1 MSATIKYKGS
11 TIAEITDNVTKTLK
25 TSGKYCE
32 ADIVVENTK
41 DAGGAAITDGIAVKA
56 RDAGGF
62 PTEADVYGDLYPYQ
76 FSYDGPYYHET
87 IGWRSLSKLTLKSGQ
102 TVLKAGCFSYLP
114 LVQANGL
121 EGITTIEKNCL
132 LSTKLVEI
140 NLPNAVFSNVEKPFS
155 GNTALKKL
163 YCPKLTGSLTAG
175 TYEFAADCPALAEA
189 VLGSVGHTV
198 TNNNSINAF
207 KNCTQSGLSITVFTN
222 AANVDSLL
230 ASIRNG
236 ATNATI
242 IIKAAESTTYNG
254 TSYEAGATIITS
266 EVTA

>member
-1 MSATIKYKGS
+1 MSVTVKYKGS
-11 TIAEITDNVTKTLK
+11 AIAALTENGIKTLK

-41 DAGGAAITDGIAVKA
+41 DGGAAITDGIVVKA

-62 PTEADVYGDLYPYQ
+62 PTEADVYGNLYPYQ
-76 FSYDGPYYHET
+76 FSYAGAYYHNT

-102 TVLKAGCFSYLP
+102 TVLKEGCFAYLP
-114 LVQANGL
+114 LVQLNGL

-132 LSTKLVEI
+132 ISTKLVEI
-140 NLPNAVFSNVEKPFS
+140 NLPNAVFGNVVAPFS
-155 GNTALKKL
+155 GNDALKKL
-163 YCPKLTGSLTAG
+163 YCPKLTGNLTAG
-175 TYEFAADCPALAEA
+175 TYEFAGNCTALEEA

-230 ASIRNG
+230 TNIRNG

-242 IIKAAESTTYNG
+242 IIKAAEATTYNG
-254 TSYEAGATIITS
+254 TAYSAGETIITS